1 MTTKKLIRTKRKKS
15 EGRVKNATPNI
26 CDGIEFKSKLETYCY
41 QQLKKHNIQ
50 AEYEGIRFEILPSF
64 TYQGE
69 VIRRMSYT
77 PDFVGDG
84 FIIECK
90 GMLGESLK
98 NKIFSIVYV

>member
-1 MTTKKLIRTKRKKS
+1 MIKKKILRNERKKS
-15 EGRVKNATPNI
+15 EGRVKNATKNVL
-26 CDGIEFKSKLETYCY
+26 DGIEFKSKLETYCY
-41 QQLKKHNIQ
+41 QQLQKHNIK
-50 AEYEGIRFEILPSF
+50 AEYEGVRYEILPSF

-90 GMLGESLK
+90 GLIGESLIK
-98 NKIFSIVYV
+98 KRHVRIIP